1 MADPRT
7 PPEVACVGLTT
18 LDAVYIVAHHPDPD
32 EKITA
37 ARQDLSAGGPAANAA
52 ITAAAMGSRTTL
64 VTALGRHPLSV
75 VAADDLRA
83 HGVTVLD
90 ATPESDA
97 APALSSVYVQPA
109 TARRS
114 VVSVSAIGRQAP
126 APPELASLITGGGSA
141 EPVPVVLVDGHHPE
155 LARAALE
162 AARVAQVPTLL
173 DGGSWKPQLDCLLQH
188 VDWAVCGERFRVP
201 GAAPTEDGERD
212 TVEELLDRGVTLVAF
227 THGPRPVTWR
237 TRDRSGSVDVPPVH
251 AMDTLGAGDA
261 FHGAVAHE
269 LAQRSARRAHARSQA
284 AVSITDRATTDPETV
299 SAVLGSACRVAA
311 LRVTVLGP
319 RAWLGNLARR

>member
-1 MADPRT
+1 MPKV
-7 PPEVACVGLTT
+7 EVVCVGLTT
-18 LDAVYIVAHHPDPD
+18 LDAVYTVAHHPEPD

-52 ITAAAMGSRTTL
+52 ITAAALGSRTTL
-64 VTALGRHPLSV
+64 VTALGRHPLAV
-75 VAADDLRA
+75 VARHDLDS

-90 ATPESDA
+90 ATPDDDS

-114 VVSVSAIGRQAP
+114 VVSVNATDRHAWAP
-126 APPELASLITGGGSA
+126 SGLAALITGGATGQDEAA
-141 EPVPVVLVDGHHPE
+141 EPVGAVLVDGHHPE
-155 LARAALE
+155 LARTALE
-162 AARVAQVPTLL
+162 AARAADVTTLL
-173 DGGSWKPQLDCLLQH
+173 DGGSWKSQLDGLLEH

-201 GAAPTEDGERD
+201 GAAPNDAGEQD
-212 TVEELLDRGVTLVAF
+212 TVEELLGRGVTLVAF

-237 TRDRSGSVDVPPVH
+237 TAASSGTVEVPTVH

-269 LAQRSARRAHARSQA
+269 LARRRPGSAQGPTPGSARR
-284 AVSITDRATTDPETV
+284 PERIPDAETISEV
-299 SAVLGSACRVAA
+299 FGRACRVAA

-319 RAWLGNLARR
+319 RAWLGNLARL